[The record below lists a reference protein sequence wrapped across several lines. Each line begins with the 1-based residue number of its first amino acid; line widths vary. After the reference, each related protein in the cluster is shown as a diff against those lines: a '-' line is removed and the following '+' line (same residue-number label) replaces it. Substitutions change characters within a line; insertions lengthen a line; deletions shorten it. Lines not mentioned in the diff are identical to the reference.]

1 MTLTGSTFAAL
12 SAALVTIGVAFA
24 IAKLAAASV
33 ESMARQPE
41 IAAQIRLTMI
51 IAAGLIEGVAFFCA
65 YICMSAL
72 GS

>member
-1 MTLTGSTFAAL
+1 MTLTASTFAAL
-12 SAALVTIGVAFA
+12 SAGLVTIGAAFG
-24 IAKLAAASV
+24 IGKLAAAAL

-65 YICMSAL
+65 FICLKAL
-72 GS
+72 GN